1 MIPLVRPVQ
10 KAWAGG
16 IRTETNRSMKHYKI
30 EATLHVYA
38 LEELSSEDRELV
50 EAAKRATDG
59 SYAPFSHFYVGA
71 AVRLSDGSIFTGA
84 NQENAAFP
92 SGLCAERT
100 ALFAANSQHP
110 ELSVLALAVAARK
123 ADGFLSQPISPC
135 GACRQVISGV
145 EDRYLRPIRILLYG
159 TEGVYVSDSIEAL
172 LPLRFRDGAL
182 V

>member
-1 MIPLVRPVQ
+1 MTRSVPPAQEACTEEL
-10 KAWAGG
+10 
-16 IRTETNRSMKHYKI
+16 RTETTLHMKHYKI

-50 EAAKRATDG
+50 EAAKRATEG

-100 ALFAANSQHP
+100 ALFAANARHP
-110 ELSVLALAVAARK
+110 ELSVLALAIAARK

-145 EDRYLRPIRILLYG
+145 EDRYRRPVRILLYG
-159 TEGVYVSDSIEAL
+159 TEGIYVADSIDAL
-172 LPLRFRDGAL
+172 LPLRFRDGVL